1 MMALW
6 HPMASIVTMQ
16 PLMARSFKSSGM
28 AVISLDLLCVLS
40 CPMTS
45 PPFCEHQADTTC
57 TGDSSVARSNDALT
71 VLPSSETTAP
81 WVNLETAWVHDR
93 KH

>member
-1 MMALW
+1 
-6 HPMASIVTMQ
+6 
-16 PLMARSFKSSGM
+16 M

-40 CPMTS
+40 WPMTR

-57 TGDSSVARSNDALT
+57 TGDSSLARSNDALT
-71 VLPSSETTAP
+71 VLPSRETTAP